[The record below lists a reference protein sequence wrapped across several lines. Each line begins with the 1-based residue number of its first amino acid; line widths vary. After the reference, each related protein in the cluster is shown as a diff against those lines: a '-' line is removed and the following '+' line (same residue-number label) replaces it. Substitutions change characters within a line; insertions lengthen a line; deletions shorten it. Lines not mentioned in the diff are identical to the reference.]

1 MNDIASIYRER
12 VEQCVDEAR
21 SLARFDQVVSRA
33 RIVVFLATVGI
44 FFVAWGGGGGTPF
57 YAAGVVGII
66 GFVAV
71 VGYHDHLERKLHRLQ
86 TKRKINQHGLA
97 RLARDWSK
105 LPVVAI
111 QLSKEQSATANDLDL
126 FGKASLFQFLNR
138 ADTTAGQS
146 LLRDWLV
153 TPATPDQIAQRQH
166 ATQEL
171 APLLELREEFNI
183 QGSLLADCKSG
194 PAEFIAWAESE
205 PWLRSRPWLLWT
217 ARLLPLLGLAV
228 IVAAVFG
235 VVAPEVAGF
244 SGIGIVI
251 LNGAISVLFTG
262 QAHDI
267 FNAVS
272 TRNGQ
277 ISRYVAMFELMYQI
291 PDSNSRLSAIKR
303 EVTMQDRSALKHL
316 HELSW
321 IISFARISHDAILWI
336 LYLLLQLFLLWDFHV
351 LARLETW
358 QITYGKFARP
368 WFDALG
374 EFEALASLASLAHD
388 NPDWCFPAVDA
399 AVDRVAGTSVGH
411 PLLKD
416 GERVANDIEI
426 GPAGHFLLVTGSN
439 MAGKSTLLRSIGI
452 NAVLAEAGAP
462 VCAKSWR
469 MPPLAVATSMR
480 ISDSLQDHVS
490 FFMAELRRLKEI
502 VDQAT
507 AARGGERRLLF
518 LLDEILQGTNSTERQ
533 IAVVEVL
540 SHLLDSQA
548 FGAVS
553 THDLELANRP
563 EVSESCTT
571 VHLRETLHGSGAA
584 ETMTFDYLI
593 RPGIAPTTNA
603 LKLLELVGL
612 RERNAS
618 GGSVEGSTGH
628 STSS

>member
-1 MNDIASIYRER
+1 MNEIAKIYSAK
-12 VEQCVDEAR
+12 VEQCVAEAR
-21 SLARFDQVVSRA
+21 SLAQLDQVVSRA
-33 RIVVFLATVGI
+33 RIVLFMTTVGI
-44 FFVAWGGGGGTPF
+44 FFVAWGGGGGGVF

-66 GFVAV
+66 AFVAA

-86 TKRKINQHGLA
+86 TKRRINQQGLA
-97 RLARDWSK
+97 RLRRDWPK
-105 LPVVAI
+105 LPVVPVELTKS
-111 QLSKEQSATANDLDL
+111 QTATANDLDL
-126 FGKASLFQFLNR
+126 FGQASLFQLLNQ
-138 ADTTAGQS
+138 ADTSAGQT

-153 TPATPDQIAQRQH
+153 TPAAPDQVAQRQQ
-166 ATQEL
+166 AVREL
-171 APLLELREEFNI
+171 APMLDLREEFNI

-205 PWLRSRPWLLWT
+205 PWLRGRPWLLWT

-228 IVAAVFG
+228 IVAAVLRL
-235 VVAPEVAGF
+235 VTPEVAGF
-244 SGIGIVI
+244 SGIGIVF
-251 LNGAISVLFTG
+251 LNGVMSVLLTG

-291 PDSNSRLSAIKR
+291 PESNSRLSAIKQ
-303 EVTMQDRSALKHL
+303 EVTRQDRSALKHL
-316 HELSW
+316 RELSW
-321 IISFARISHDAILWI
+321 IIAFARISHDAILWI
-336 LYLLLQLFLLWDFHV
+336 LYLLLQLLLLWDFHV

-358 QITYGKFARP
+358 QVTYGKFTRR

-374 EFEALASLASLAHD
+374 EFEAIASLASLAHD
-388 NPDWCFPAVDA
+388 NPDWCFPQVDSA
-399 AVDRVAGTSVGH
+399 AERVTGTGVGH
-411 PLLKD
+411 PLLKED
-416 GERVANDIEI
+416 ERVVNDIEI

-439 MAGKSTLLRSIGI
+439 MAGKSTLLRSIGM

-462 VCAKSWR
+462 VCAASWR
-469 MPPLAVATSMR
+469 MPSLAVATSMR

-507 AARGGERRLLF
+507 EARGGERRLLF
-518 LLDEILQGTNSTERQ
+518 LLDEILQGTNSTERH

-553 THDLELANRP
+553 THDLELANSP
-563 EVSESCTT
+563 EISKSCTT

-584 ETMTFDYLI
+584 ETMTFDYKL

-612 RERNAS
+612 RERLQS
-618 GGSVEGSTGH
+618 
-628 STSS
+628 

>member
-1 MNDIASIYRER
+1 MTDIASIYRER

-21 SLARFDQVVSRA
+21 SLTQLDQIVSRA
-33 RIVVFLATVGI
+33 RIFLFLATVGI
-44 FFVAWGGGGGTPF
+44 FFAAWGGGGGGVF
-57 YAAGVVGII
+57 YAGGVLGII
-66 GFVAV
+66 AFVAV

-86 TKRKINQHGLA
+86 TKRKINQYGLA
-97 RLARDWSK
+97 RLRRDWSK
-105 LPVVAI
+105 LPVVAVE
-111 QLSKEQSATANDLDL
+111 LSKDQSATANDLDL
-126 FGKASLFQFLNR
+126 FGKASLFQLVNR
-138 ADTTAGQS
+138 ADTSAGQM

-153 TPATPDQIAQRQH
+153 TPAAPDQVAQRQH
-166 ATQEL
+166 AAQEL

-205 PWLRSRPWLLWT
+205 PWLRSQPWLLWT
-217 ARLLPLLGLAV
+217 ARSLPVIGVAV
-228 IVAAVFG
+228 FVAAVFG
-235 VVAPEVAGF
+235 VVTPEVAGF
-244 SGIGIVI
+244 SGIGIVV
-251 LNGAISVLFTG
+251 LNGVISVLFTG
-262 QAHDI
+262 RAHDI

-277 ISRYVAMFELMYQI
+277 ITRYVAMFELMYQI
-291 PDSNSRLSAIKR
+291 PDSNSRLSAIKQ

-336 LYLLLQLFLLWDFHV
+336 VYLLLQLFLLWDFHV

-358 QITYGKFARP
+358 QITYGKFTRR

-374 EFEALASLASLAHD
+374 EFEAIASLASLAHD
-388 NPDWCFPAVDA
+388 NPDWCFPAVDSTI
-399 AVDRVAGTSVGH
+399 DRVTGTRVGH
-411 PLLKD
+411 PLLTD
-416 GERVANDIEI
+416 DERVANDIEI

-452 NAVLAEAGAP
+452 NAVLAEAGGP
-462 VCAKSWR
+462 VCAASWR

-490 FFMAELRRLKEI
+490 FFMAELRRLKQI

-507 AARGGERRLLF
+507 QAQGGERRLLF
-518 LLDEILQGTNSTERQ
+518 LLDEILQGTNSTERH

-540 SHLLDSQA
+540 SHLLASQA

-553 THDLELANRP
+553 THDLELANSP
-563 EVSESCTT
+563 EISKSCTT
-571 VHLRETLHGSGAA
+571 VHLRETLHGSGSA
-584 ETMTFDYLI
+584 ETMTFDYLL

-612 RERNAS
+612 RER
-618 GGSVEGSTGH
+618 VQPKPR
-628 STSS
+628 

>member
-1 MNDIASIYRER
+1 MNEIAKIYAEK
-12 VEQCVDEAR
+12 VEQCVAEAR
-21 SLARFDQVVSRA
+21 SLAQLDQVVSRA
-33 RIVVFLATVGI
+33 RIVLFLATAGI
-44 FFVAWGGGGGTPF
+44 FFVAWGGGGGGVF
-57 YAAGVVGII
+57 YAAGVVGIV

-71 VGYHDHLERKLHRLQ
+71 VGYHDHLERKLHRLR
-86 TKRKINQHGLA
+86 TKRRINQQGLA
-97 RLARDWSK
+97 RLKRDWAK
-105 LPVVAI
+105 LPVVPVE
-111 QLSKEQSATANDLDL
+111 LSKAQAATANDLDL
-126 FGKASLFQFLNR
+126 FGQASLFQLLNR
-138 ADTTAGQS
+138 ADTSAGQS

-153 TPATPDQIAQRQH
+153 TPAAPDQVTQRQQ
-166 ATQEL
+166 AVQEL
-171 APLLELREEFNI
+171 TPMLDLREEFNI

-205 PWLRSRPWLLWT
+205 PWLRKRRWLLWT
-217 ARLLPLLGLAV
+217 ARLLPLLGVVV
-228 IVAAVFG
+228 IVAAVLRL
-235 VVAPEVAGF
+235 VTPEVAGF
-244 SGIGIVI
+244 TGIGIVV
-251 LNGAISVLFTG
+251 LNGVVSVLFTG

-277 ISRYVAMFELMYQI
+277 ISRYVAMFELMHQI
-291 PDSNSRLSAIKR
+291 PESNSRLSAIKQ
-303 EVTMQDRSALKHL
+303 EVTRHDRAALKHL

-321 IISFARISHDAILWI
+321 IITFARISHDAILWI
-336 LYLLLQLFLLWDFHV
+336 LYLLLQLLLLWDFHV

-358 QITYGKFARP
+358 QVTYGKFTRR

-374 EFEALASLASLAHD
+374 EFEAIASLASLAHD
-388 NPDWCFPAVDA
+388 NPDWCFPQVDSA
-399 AVDRVAGTSVGH
+399 ADRVTGTGVGH
-411 PLLKD
+411 PLLEED
-416 GERVANDIEI
+416 ERVVNDIEI

-439 MAGKSTLLRSIGI
+439 MAGKSTLLRSIGM

-462 VCAKSWR
+462 VCAASWR
-469 MPPLAVATSMR
+469 MPSLAVATSMR

-507 AARGGERRLLF
+507 EARGGERRLLF
-518 LLDEILQGTNSTERQ
+518 LLDEILQGTNSTERH

-553 THDLELANRP
+553 THDLELANSP
-563 EVSESCTT
+563 EISKSCTT

-584 ETMTFDYLI
+584 ETMTFDYKL

-612 RERNAS
+612 RGRSQA
-618 GGSVEGSTGH
+618 
-628 STSS
+628 

>member
-1 MNDIASIYRER
+1 MNDIASIYRQR
-12 VEQCVDEAR
+12 VEQCEQEAG
-21 SLARFDQVVSRA
+21 SLRQLDQLVSRA
-33 RIVVFLATVGI
+33 RIALFLLTVGI
-44 FFVAWGGGGGTPF
+44 FFAAWGGGGGKPF
-57 YAAGVVGII
+57 YAAGCVALAA
-66 GFVAV
+66 FVAA
-71 VGYHDHLERKLHRLQ
+71 VGYHDHLERRIQRLH
-86 TKRKINQHGLA
+86 TKRKINEHGLA
-97 RLARDWSK
+97 RLKRDWSS
-105 LPVVAI
+105 LPVLAVHLTKD
-111 QLSKEQSATANDLDL
+111 QTPTAKDLDL
-126 FGKASLFQFLNR
+126 FGRASLFQLLNR
-138 ADTTAGQS
+138 ADTIAGQA

-153 TPATPDQIAQRQH
+153 TPATPDDIAQRQH
-166 ATQEL
+166 AVQEL

-183 QGSLLADCKSG
+183 QGSLLADCKTG

-205 PWLRSRPWLLWT
+205 PWLRQRPWLLWT
-217 ARLLPLLGLAV
+217 ARILPLVGVFV
-228 IVAAVFG
+228 IVAAIMRWVT
-235 VVAPEVAGF
+235 PEVAGF
-244 SGIGIVI
+244 SGIGIVV
-251 LNGAISVLFTG
+251 LNGVISVFFTG

-291 PDSNSRLSAIKR
+291 PESNSRLSAIKQ

-321 IISFARISHDAILWI
+321 IIAFARISHDAVLWA
-336 LYLLLQLFLLWDFHV
+336 LYILLQLFLLWDFHV

-358 QITYGKFARP
+358 QATYGRFTRQ

-374 EFEALASLASLAHD
+374 EFEAIASLASLAHD
-388 NPDWCFPAVDA
+388 NPDWCYPKVGATF
-399 AVDRVAGTSVGH
+399 DRVAGANVGH
-411 PLLKD
+411 PLLQD
-416 GERVANDIEI
+416 EERVANDIEI

-439 MAGKSTLLRSIGI
+439 MAGKSTLLRSVGI

-462 VCAKSWR
+462 VCAKSWS

-490 FFMAELRRLKEI
+490 FFMAELRRLKVI

-507 AARGGERRLLF
+507 DARGGERRLLF
-518 LLDEILQGTNSTERQ
+518 LLDEILQGTNSTERH

-553 THDLELANRP
+553 THDLELANSP
-563 EVSESCTT
+563 EISKSCTT

-584 ETMTFDYLI
+584 ETMTFDYKL

-612 RERNAS
+612 RSKGES
-618 GGSVEGSTGH
+618 
-628 STSS
+628 

>member
-1 MNDIASIYRER
+1 MNDIASIYRQR
-12 VEQCVDEAR
+12 VEQCADEAR
-21 SLARFDQVVSRA
+21 SLSQLDQLVSRA
-33 RIVVFLATVGI
+33 RIVLFLATIGI
-44 FFVAWGGGGGTPF
+44 FFAAWAGGGGSPF
-57 YAAGVVGII
+57 YAVGVVGIV

-71 VGYHDHLERKLHRLQ
+71 VGYHEHLERRLHRLR
-86 TKRKINQHGLA
+86 TKRKINQRGLA
-97 RLARDWSK
+97 RLARDWQN
-105 LPVVAI
+105 LPVVAVD
-111 QLSKEQSATANDLDL
+111 LSKEHAAIANDLDL
-126 FGKASLFQFLNR
+126 FGNASLFQLLNR
-138 ADTTAGQS
+138 ADTVAGQT

-153 TPATPDQIAQRQH
+153 TPAEPDQVAQRQH
-166 ATQEL
+166 AVQEL
-171 APLLELREEFNI
+171 APLLDLREEFNL
-183 QGSLLADCKSG
+183 QGSLLADCKTG

-205 PWLRSRPWLLWT
+205 PWLRRRPWLLWA
-217 ARLLPLLGLAV
+217 ARLLPLLGVAV
-228 IVAAVFG
+228 MVAAVLRL
-235 VVAPEVAGF
+235 VTPEVAGW
-244 SGIGIVI
+244 SGIAIVVI
-251 LNGAISVLFTG
+251 NGVISVLFTG

-291 PDSNSRLSAIKR
+291 PESTSRLSAIKQ

-321 IISFARISHDAILWI
+321 IIAFARISHDAILWI
-336 LYLLLQLFLLWDFHV
+336 VYVLLQLFMLWDFHV

-358 QITYGKFARP
+358 QMTYGKFTRR

-374 EFEALASLASLAHD
+374 EFEAIASLASLAHD
-388 NPDWCFPAVDA
+388 NPDWCFPVVSADC
-399 AVDRVAGTSVGH
+399 DRVVGQRVGH

-416 GERVANDIEI
+416 EERVANDIEV

-439 MAGKSTLLRSIGI
+439 MAGKSTLLRSIGV

-462 VCAKSWR
+462 VCAANWK

-490 FFMAELRRLKEI
+490 FFMAELRRLKEV

-507 AARGGERRLLF
+507 AAQGGERRLLF
-518 LLDEILQGTNSTERQ
+518 LLDEILQGTNSTERH

-540 SHLLDSQA
+540 SHLLEREA

-553 THDLELANRP
+553 THDLELAISPAISN
-563 EVSESCTT
+563 SCTT
-571 VHLRETLHGSGAA
+571 VHFRETLHGSGAA
-584 ETMTFDYLI
+584 ETMTFDYKVH
-593 RPGIAPTTNA
+593 PGIAPTTNA

-612 RERNAS
+612 RAR
-618 GGSVEGSTGH
+618 TQRQ
-628 STSS
+628 

>member
-1 MNDIASIYRER
+1 MR
-12 VEQCVDEAR
+12 VEQCVEEAR
-21 SLARFDQVVSRA
+21 SLARLDRVVSRA
-33 RIVVFLATVGI
+33 RIFLFLATVGI
-44 FFVAWGGGGGTPF
+44 FFVAWGGGGGVPF
-57 YAAGVVGII
+57 YAAGVLGIV

-86 TKRKINQHGLA
+86 TKRRINQQGLA
-97 RLARDWSK
+97 RLSRDWSK
-105 LPVVAI
+105 LPVVPVA
-111 QLSKEQSATANDLDL
+111 LSNEQTATANDLDL
-126 FGKASLFQFLNR
+126 FGKASLFQLLNR
-138 ADTTAGQS
+138 ADTSAGQT

-153 TPATPDQIAQRQH
+153 TPAAPDQVAQRQH
-166 ATQEL
+166 AVREL

-194 PAEFIAWAESE
+194 PAEFITWAESE
-205 PWLRSRPWLLWT
+205 PWLRKRPWLLWT
-217 ARLLPLLGLAV
+217 ARLLPLLGLVVFLGAV
-228 IVAAVFG
+228 LRLVS
-235 VVAPEVAGF
+235 PEVAGF
-244 SGIGIVI
+244 SAIGIVV
-251 LNGAISVLFTG
+251 LNGVISVLFTG
-262 QAHDI
+262 QAHDL

-291 PDSNSRLSAIKR
+291 PDSNSRLSAIKQ

-358 QITYGKFARP
+358 QN
-368 WFDALG
+368 
-374 EFEALASLASLAHD
+374 
-388 NPDWCFPAVDA
+388 NPDWCFPNVDSA
-399 AVDRVAGTSVGH
+399 IDRVSGTGVGH

-416 GERVANDIEI
+416 DERVVNDIEV

-462 VCAKSWR
+462 LCAKSWR

-507 AARGGERRLLF
+507 AAQGGDRRLLF
-518 LLDEILQGTNSTERQ
+518 LLDEILQGTNSTERH

-540 SHLLDSQA
+540 SHLLASQA

-553 THDLELANRP
+553 THDLELATSP
-563 EVSESCTT
+563 EISQSCTT

-584 ETMTFDYLI
+584 ETMTFDYLL

-612 RERNAS
+612 RARI
-618 GGSVEGSTGH
+618 
-628 STSS
+628 